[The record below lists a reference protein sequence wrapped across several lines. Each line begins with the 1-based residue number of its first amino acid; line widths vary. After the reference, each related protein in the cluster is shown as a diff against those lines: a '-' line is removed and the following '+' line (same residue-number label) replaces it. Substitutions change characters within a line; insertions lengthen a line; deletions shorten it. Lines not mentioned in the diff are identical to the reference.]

1 MKEIVRP
8 LNDKRWN
15 EDMKERV
22 YNILHERDYNGKSK
36 YVAFYY
42 SELKRFSFFD
52 HSGKMLIFFAH
63 AVQVHVVSIDDSKLT
78 GVSLAIKEKCA
89 VEAVVVSVCLDQLF
103 KRGVSPHIGKGNML
117 ESSFVL
123 RLFPLLLILS
133 NFVND

>member
-1 MKEIVRP
+1 
-8 LNDKRWN
+8 
-15 EDMKERV
+15 MKERV
-22 YNILHERDYNGKSK
+22 YNMLHERDYNGKSK

-52 HSGKMLIFFAH
+52 HSGKKLIFFAH